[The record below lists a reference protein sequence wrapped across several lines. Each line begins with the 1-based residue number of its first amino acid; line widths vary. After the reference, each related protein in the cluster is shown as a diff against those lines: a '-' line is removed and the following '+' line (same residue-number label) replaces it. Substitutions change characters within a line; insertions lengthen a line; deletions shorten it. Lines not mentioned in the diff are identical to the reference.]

1 MTGAGERLVGG
12 RYRLIE
18 LVGQG
23 GMGRVWRGHDTTL
36 ERRVAVK
43 EVLLPEGMA
52 PDEREQ
58 LLRRTL
64 REAQVAA
71 QLNHPGIITVHD
83 VVEHSGAPWIVM
95 EFVAGRSLG
104 ALVEQ
109 DGRLPWARVAAIGAE
124 MADALAQA
132 HAAGVVH
139 RDLKPDNV
147 LVQGR
152 RTIITDFGIAR
163 VLDGSGA
170 TRLTRT
176 GIIVGTPQ
184 YMPPEQLEGGDAGAP
199 GDIWSLGA
207 TLYAAVEGAAPFAA
221 PSLMSLFHA
230 IMTKPLPPARHAGRL
245 APVLEEL
252 LAKDPGKRPTAAALA
267 ERLAAV
273 PGPRT
278 QPEPGQR
285 PAEPRQV
292 HLLSTVTA
300 PPAQRQPV
308 VHPPTRAASGPL
320 RAPTPVSPIPAP
332 PASPTS
338 APPASPRPSGARPP
352 RPPRGP
358 GRRAVLFAGAAAV
371 AGATGAAWAWKSRSP
386 GSDRACVAA
395 LTGHRYLINS
405 LAFSPDGK
413 TLASA
418 SDDSTVRLWDVAAHA
433 HLATLTGHTD
443 MVFSVAFSPDGKT
456 LATASADTTVRL
468 WDAATRKP
476 VATLIGHTARARAVA
491 FDPTGTTLA
500 SGGQDGMVLLWNLSA
515 GTRSSSLGVPGG
527 MVHAVTFS
535 SDGKTLVASAGSGPA
550 ARRWDMR
557 SMKGTDIATNGGDT
571 ESVSLSPDGKT
582 LAVSGPYDTA
592 SLWNLASGTLTG
604 TLARVH
610 TDSVTMV
617 SFSPDGKTLAT
628 ASYDR
633 TIRLWDTAS
642 RERTATL
649 TGHGDQVHSVAF
661 SPDGTLLAS
670 GSRDKTV
677 RLWAL
682 T

>member
-1 MTGAGERLVGG
+1 MTGAGARLVGG

-36 ERRVAVK
+36 ERQVAVK
-43 EVLLPEGMA
+43 QVLLPEGVA

-83 VVEHSGAPWIVM
+83 VVEDTGAPWIVM

-109 DGRLPWARVAAIGAE
+109 DGRLPWERVAAIGAE

-132 HAAGVVH
+132 HAARVVH

-163 VLDGSGA
+163 VLDGSGET

-176 GIIVGTPQ
+176 GLIVGTPQ

-207 TLYAAVEGAAPFAA
+207 TLYAAVEGTAPFTA

-230 IMTKPLPPARHAGRL
+230 IMTKPLPPARNAGRL
-245 APVLEEL
+245 APLLEEL
-252 LAKDPGKRPTAAALA
+252 LAKDPEKRPTAAALA
-267 ERLAAV
+267 ERLGAV

-278 QPEPGQR
+278 QPDQR

-300 PPAQRQPV
+300 PPAPLRPA
-308 VHPPTRAASGPL
+308 VHPPTVPASEPV
-320 RAPTPVSPIPAP
+320 RVPAPVSPAPAP
-332 PASPTS
+332 
-338 APPASPRPSGARPP
+338 APRVSPRPSAARPP
-352 RPPRGP
+352 RRP
-358 GRRAVLFAGAAAV
+358 GRRAVLCAGAAAV
-371 AGATGAAWAWKSRSP
+371 LGAGGAAWAWKSRTP
-386 GSDRACVAA
+386 GSDRACVAT

-413 TLASA
+413 ALASA
-418 SDDSTVRLWDVAAHA
+418 GDDKTVRLWDVTAHA

-443 MVFSVAFSPDGKT
+443 MVLSVAFHPDGKT
-456 LATASADTTVRL
+456 LATASADKTVRL
-468 WDAATRKP
+468 WDAAARKA
-476 VATLIGHTARARAVA
+476 VATLTGHSARARAVA
-491 FDPTGTTLA
+491 FDPTGKTLA
-500 SGGQDGMVLLWNLSA
+500 SGGQDGAVLLWNVTA
-515 GTRSSSLGVPGG
+515 RTRTRSLDVPGG
-527 MVHAVTFS
+527 IVHTVAFS
-535 SDGKTLVASAGSGPA
+535 SDGKTLAATAGFGPA

-557 SMKGTDIATNGGDT
+557 SMQGTNLAANHGHT
-571 ESVSLSPDGKT
+571 ESISLSPDGKT
-582 LAVSGPYDTA
+582 LALSEPYATA

-604 TLARVH
+604 TLPKVH
-610 TDSVTMV
+610 TDIVNMV

-628 ASYDR
+628 ASDDR

-642 RERTATL
+642 LERIATL
-649 TGHGDQVHSVAF
+649 TGHGDQVNSVAF

>member
-1 MTGAGERLVGG
+1 MTAMTGAGARLVGG

-36 ERRVAVK
+36 DRQVAVK
-43 EVLLPEGMA
+43 EVLLPEGIA

-58 LLRRTL
+58 MLRRTL

-83 VVEHSGAPWIVM
+83 VVEHTGTPWIVM

-109 DGRLPWARVAAIGAE
+109 DGRLPWEQVAAIGAE

-184 YMPPEQLEGGDAGAP
+184 YMPPEQLEGGDAGSP

-207 TLYAAVEGAAPFAA
+207 TLYAAVEGTAPFAA

-230 IMTKPLPPARHAGRL
+230 IMTKPLPPARHAGQL

-267 ERLAAV
+267 ERLGTA

-278 QPEPGQR
+278 RSDQR

-300 PPAQRQPV
+300 PPAPRRPA
-308 VHPPTRAASGPL
+308 VHPPTGPATGSV
-320 RAPTPVSPIPAP
+320 RAPTPVSPTP
-332 PASPTS
+332 
-338 APPASPRPSGARPP
+338 APPASPRPSAARQ
-352 RPPRGP
+352 PRGP

-371 AGATGAAWAWKSRSP
+371 AGATGAAWMWKSRSP
-386 GSDRACVAA
+386 SSDRACVAT
-395 LTGHRYLINS
+395 LTGHTYMINS

-418 SDDSTVRLWDVAAHA
+418 SDDSTVRLWDVKAHA

-443 MVFSVAFSPDGKT
+443 MVFSAAFSPDGKT
-456 LATASADTTVRL
+456 LATASADKTVRL
-468 WDAATRKP
+468 WDTATRKP
-476 VATLIGHTARARAVA
+476 VATLTGHTDRARAVA
-491 FDPTGTTLA
+491 FDPAGKTLA
-500 SGGQDGMVLLWNLSA
+500 SGGQDGTVLLWNVTA
-515 GTRSSSLGVPGG
+515 RTRTGSLAVPGG
-527 MVHAVTFS
+527 IAYAVAFS
-535 SDGKTLVASAGSGPA
+535 SDGKTLVASAGAGPA
-550 ARRWDMR
+550 ARRWDMS
-557 SMKGTDIATNGGDT
+557 SMKGTDIATNAGT
-571 ESVSLSPDGKT
+571 TQSISLSPDGKT
-582 LAVSGPYDTA
+582 LAVSEPYASA
-592 SLWNLASGTLTG
+592 SLWDLASGTLAG
-604 TLARVH
+604 TLAKVH
-610 TDSVTMV
+610 TDFVTMV
-617 SFSPDGKTLAT
+617 SFSPDGRTLAT
-628 ASYDR
+628 ASDDR
-633 TIRLWDTAS
+633 TVRLWDAAS
-642 RERTATL
+642 RDHIATL
-649 TGHGDQVHSVAF
+649 TGHGDHVISVAF

>member
-1 MTGAGERLVGG
+1 MTGAGARLVGG

-36 ERRVAVK
+36 DRQVAVK
-43 EVLLPEGMA
+43 EVLLPEGIA
-52 PDEREQ
+52 PGEREE

-83 VVEHSGAPWIVM
+83 VVEHTGAPWIVM

-109 DGRLPWARVAAIGAE
+109 DGRLPWERVAAIGAE

-147 LVQGR
+147 LLQGR

-199 GDIWSLGA
+199 GDMWSLGA

-273 PGPRT
+273 PHPRT
-278 QPEPGQR
+278 QPDQR

-292 HLLSTVTA
+292 HHLSTVTA
-300 PPAQRQPV
+300 PAPRANA
-308 VHPPTRAASGPL
+308 VHPPTRHEAPPARPSPAA
-320 RAPTPVSPIPAP
+320 APRPAPAP
-332 PASPTS
+332 PAS
-338 APPASPRPSGARPP
+338 RPP
-352 RPPRGP
+352 RTP
-358 GRRAVLFAGAAAV
+358 GRRTVLFAGAAAV
-371 AGATGAAWAWKSRSP
+371 AGATGAVWAWKAGSSDT
-386 GSDRACVAA
+386 SDRPGIAT
-395 LTGHRYLINS
+395 LHGHTYMINS

-418 SDDSTVRLWDVAAHA
+418 SDDSTVRLWDVQARA
-433 HLATLTGHTD
+433 HLGTLTGHTD
-443 MVFSVAFSPDGKT
+443 MVFSVAFHPDGKT
-456 LATASADTTVRL
+456 IATASADKTVRL
-468 WDAATRKP
+468 WDTASRKQ
-476 VATLIGHTARARAVA
+476 VATLGSHTARARAVA
-491 FDPTGTTLA
+491 FDPTGKTLA
-500 SGGQDGMVLLWNLSA
+500 SGGQDNTVLLWNVTARTKVSTLA
-515 GTRSSSLGVPGG
+515 VPGEA
-527 MVHAVTFS
+527 VHTVSFS
-535 SDGKTLVASAGSGPA
+535 PDGKTLAASAGRGPA

-557 SMKGTDIATNGGDT
+557 SMKSTDIAENAGTT
-571 ESVSLSPDGKT
+571 QSISFSPDGKT
-582 LAVSGPYDTA
+582 LAVSEPYRTA
-592 SLWNLASGTLTG
+592 SLWDVASGTLTG
-604 TLARVH
+604 TLATVH
-610 TDSVTMV
+610 TDFVNMV
-617 SFSPDGKTLAT
+617 AFSPDGRTLAT
-628 ASYDR
+628 ASSDKTVR
-633 TIRLWDTAS
+633 FWDTATQQK
-642 RERTATL
+642 TATI
-649 TGHGDQVHSVAF
+649 TGHGDQVISLAF
-661 SPDGTLLAS
+661 SPDGALLAT

>member
-1 MTGAGERLVGG
+1 MTGAGARLVGG

-36 ERRVAVK
+36 DRQVAVK
-43 EVLLPEGMA
+43 EVLLPEGIA
-52 PDEREQ
+52 PDGREQ
-58 LLRRTL
+58 MLRRTL

-83 VVEHSGAPWIVM
+83 VVEHTGAPWIVM

-109 DGRLPWARVAAIGAE
+109 DGRLPWEQVAAIGAE

-152 RTIITDFGIAR
+152 RTIITDLGIAR

-184 YMPPEQLEGGDAGAP
+184 YMPPEQLEGGDAGSP

-207 TLYAAVEGAAPFAA
+207 TLYAAVEGTAPFAA

-230 IMTKPLPPARHAGRL
+230 IMTKPLPPARHAGQL

-252 LAKDPGKRPTAAALA
+252 LAKDPGKRPTATELA
-267 ERLAAV
+267 ERLGTA
-273 PGPRT
+273 PGPRIR
-278 QPEPGQR
+278 PDQR
-285 PAEPRQV
+285 PAEPRQG

-300 PPAQRQPV
+300 PPTPRRPA
-308 VHPPTRAASGPL
+308 VHPPTGPATGSV
-320 RAPTPVSPIPAP
+320 RAPTPVSPTP
-332 PASPTS
+332 
-338 APPASPRPSGARPP
+338 APPASPRPSAARQ
-352 RPPRGP
+352 PRGP

-371 AGATGAAWAWKSRSP
+371 AGATGAAWMWKSRSP
-386 GSDRACVAA
+386 SSDRACVAT
-395 LTGHRYLINS
+395 LTGHTYMINS

-418 SDDSTVRLWDVAAHA
+418 SDDGTVRLWDVKAHA

-443 MVFSVAFSPDGKT
+443 MVFSAAFSPDGKT

-468 WDAATRKP
+468 WDTATRKP
-476 VATLIGHTARARAVA
+476 VATLTGHTDRARAVA
-491 FDPTGTTLA
+491 FDPTGKTLA
-500 SGGQDGMVLLWNLSA
+500 SGGQDGTVLLWNVTA
-515 GTRSSSLGVPGG
+515 RTGTRSLAVPGG
-527 MVHAVTFS
+527 IAYAVAFS
-535 SDGKTLVASAGSGPA
+535 SDGKTLVASAGAGPA
-550 ARRWDMR
+550 ARRWDVS
-557 SMKGTDIATNGGDT
+557 SMKGTDIATNAGT
-571 ESVSLSPDGKT
+571 TQSISLSPDGKT
-582 LAVSGPYDTA
+582 LAVSEPYATA
-592 SLWNLASGTLTG
+592 SLWDLASGTLVG
-604 TLARVH
+604 TLAKVH
-610 TDSVTMV
+610 TDFVTMV
-617 SFSPDGKTLAT
+617 SFSPDGRTLAT
-628 ASYDR
+628 ASDDR
-633 TIRLWDTAS
+633 TVRLWDTAS
-642 RERTATL
+642 RDHIATL
-649 TGHGDQVHSVAF
+649 TGHGDHVISVAF

>member
-1 MTGAGERLVGG
+1 MTGAGAHLVGG

-36 ERRVAVK
+36 DRQVAVK
-43 EVLLPEGMA
+43 EVLLPEGIA

-83 VVEHSGAPWIVM
+83 VVEHTGAPWIVM

-109 DGRLPWARVAAIGAE
+109 DGRLPWEQVASIGAE

-147 LVQGR
+147 LLQGR

-184 YMPPEQLEGGDAGAP
+184 YMPPEQLEGGDAGSA

-207 TLYAAVEGAAPFAA
+207 TLYAAVEGTAPFAA

-230 IMTKPLPPARHAGRL
+230 IMTKPLPPARHAGQL

-252 LAKDPGKRPTAAALA
+252 LAKDPGKRPTAAELA
-267 ERLAAV
+267 ERLGAA
-273 PGPRT
+273 PGRRT
-278 QPEPGQR
+278 EPDQR
-285 PAEPRQV
+285 PAEPRRA

-300 PPAQRQPV
+300 PPAPPRPA
-308 VHPPTRAASGPL
+308 VHPPTTPATGPV
-320 RAPTPVSPIPAP
+320 RAPAPAPVSPTPAP
-332 PASPTS
+332 PAS
-338 APPASPRPSGARPP
+338 ARPSAARE
-352 RPPRGP
+352 PRGP
-358 GRRAVLFAGAAAV
+358 GRRAVLFGAGAVAV
-371 AGATGAAWAWKSRSP
+371 AGATGAAWVWKSRSP
-386 GSDRACVAA
+386 GSDRACVAT
-395 LTGHRYLINS
+395 LTGHTYMINS
-405 LAFSPDGK
+405 LAFTPDGK

-418 SDDSTVRLWDVAAHA
+418 SDDSTVRLWDVKDHA

-443 MVFSVAFSPDGKT
+443 MVFSAAFSPDGKT
-456 LATASADTTVRL
+456 LATASADKTVRL
-468 WDAATRKP
+468 WDTATRKP
-476 VATLIGHTARARAVA
+476 AATLTGHTARARAVA
-491 FDPTGTTLA
+491 FDPTGKTLA
-500 SGGQDGMVLLWNLSA
+500 SGGQDGVVLLWNVA
-515 GTRSSSLGVPGG
+515 ARTRTSSLDVPGG
-527 MVHAVTFS
+527 IVYAVAFG
-535 SDGKTLVASAGSGPA
+535 SDGKTLVASAGPGPA

-557 SMKGTDIATNGGDT
+557 TMKGTDIATNNGT
-571 ESVSLSPDGKT
+571 TQSISLSPDAKT
-582 LAVSGPYDTA
+582 LAFSEPYGTA
-592 SLWNLASGTLTG
+592 SLWDLASGTLAG
-604 TLARVH
+604 TFAKAH
-610 TDSVTMV
+610 TDFVTML
-617 SFSPDGKTLAT
+617 SFSPDGRTLAT
-628 ASYDR
+628 ASDDR
-633 TIRLWDTAS
+633 TVRLWDTAS
-642 RERTATL
+642 RDHIATL
-649 TGHGDQVHSVAF
+649 TGHGDQVISVAF